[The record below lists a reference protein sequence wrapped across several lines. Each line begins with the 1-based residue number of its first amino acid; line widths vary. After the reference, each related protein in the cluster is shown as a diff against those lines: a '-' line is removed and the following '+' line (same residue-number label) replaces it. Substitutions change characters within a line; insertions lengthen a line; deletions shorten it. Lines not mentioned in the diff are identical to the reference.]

1 MCVLARSGETLH
13 PSDEPHLTGLTAGTV
28 TRSADADHDAQILC
42 GKACHSISAMISSD
56 VCGWWSVPRVVS
68 CVCRFSGQSEPLPL
82 RELARAAIGPDG
94 HGRRS
99 GIHSPCLLDKA
110 KEQHNA
116 RLHDV
121 RRLKRKVGSSNLPG
135 YAGSLQRSLHY
146 LLFLPESNGYR
157 YYCGV
162 TYWQLRPRLLLS

>member
-28 TRSADADHDAQILC
+28 TRPADADHDAQILC

-56 VCGWWSVPRVVS
+56 VCGWWSVPRRRKLCS
-68 CVCRFSGQSEPLPL
+68 PLFWSKRTVAI

-94 HGRRS
+94 HGRWS
-99 GIHSPCLLDKA
+99 GIQCLLHKA
-110 KEQHNA
+110 KNSFP

-121 RRLKRKVGSSNLPG
+121 RRLKWKVGSSNSARMRG
-135 YAGSLQRSLHY
+135 
-146 LLFLPESNGYR
+146 
-157 YYCGV
+157 
-162 TYWQLRPRLLLS
+162 

>member
-56 VCGWWSVPRVVS
+56 VCGWWSVPRRRKLCS
-68 CVCRFSGQSEPLPL
+68 PLFWSKRTVAI

-94 HGRRS
+94 HGRWS
-99 GIHSPCLLDKA
+99 GIHGPCLLDKA

-157 YYCGV
+157 
-162 TYWQLRPRLLLS
+162 